1 MNRLVWKLLRRHI
14 SGAQLGGFFLASLFG
29 MTIVLLGLQFYR
41 DVAPV
46 FTEGNSFLKKNYI
59 VATRKIS
66 TLGSLTGKSNTFST
80 QDMEDLR
87 RQPFT
92 QNVGAFTP
100 SLFNVSAGLGME
112 RAGIRLSTEMFFE
125 SVPDKYMDISLDRWR
140 FDPESH
146 VIPIVIPRNYL
157 NLYNF
162 GFAQSRNLPKLSEGL
177 MNLVQMNIRLSGNGL
192 TEVFRGQIIGFSN
205 RLNTILVPQ
214 TFMDWANTRYAPGK
228 QPRPSRLIVEVNN
241 PADPAINR
249 YFDEKGY
256 ETEGDA
262 LDAGKATYFLRLI
275 TSVVIAIGLLIS
287 LLAFYILM
295 LSIFLLLQKN
305 SEKLH
310 NLLLIGYT
318 PTQAG
323 TPYYLLSI
331 VLNLSVWIL
340 AVGCV
345 ALSRHTYLGILQK
358 FLPQLPDS
366 SCIPCVLTGFVLAV
380 TVSALHV
387 FVIRSQLKK
396 IGGMR

>member
-92 QNVGAFTP
+92 QSVGAFTP

-112 RAGIRLSTEMFFE
+112 RTGIRLSTEMFFE

-275 TSVVIAIGLLIS
+275 TSVVIGIGLLIS

-331 VLNLSVWIL
+331 VLNLSVCRGMPIW
-340 AVGCV
+340 AFC
-345 ALSRHTYLGILQK
+345 RN
-358 FLPQLPDS
+358 
-366 SCIPCVLTGFVLAV
+366 SCHNFPTLRAYHAC
-380 TVSALHV
+380 
-387 FVIRSQLKK
+387 
-396 IGGMR
+396 